1 MVRNMSSSCK
11 EFDGVAVNDETLEK
25 AKQCLQLAM
34 LYIDRTVDPPVL
46 RYLEHDD
53 SYEITG
59 WEKDEKGRIHYILRL
74 KDGRVI
80 LVSEIELAHID
91 TLLKVKKKFSKS

>member
-1 MVRNMSSSCK
+1 MSSSCK
-11 EFDGVAVNDETLEK
+11 QLDGVAVNDETLEQ

-59 WEKDEKGRIHYILRL
+59 WGKENGKIYYIIRL
-74 KDGRVI
+74 KDGTM
-80 LVSEIELAHID
+80 LQVSELELKHVD
-91 TLLKVKKKFSKS
+91 VLLRVKKKFSKS

>member
-1 MVRNMSSSCK
+1 MSSSCRS
-11 EFDGVAVNDETLEK
+11 FDGKVANDETLEQ
-25 AKQCLQLAM
+25 AKECLRLAM
-34 LYIDRTVDPPVL
+34 LYIDRTVEPPVL
-46 RYLEHDD
+46 RYLEPDD

-59 WEKDEKGRIHYILRL
+59 WGKDEKGRIHYILRL

-91 TLLKVKKKFSKS
+91 TLLKIKKKFSKS

>member
-1 MVRNMSSSCK
+1 MVKSMLSSCRS
-11 EFDGVAVNDETLEK
+11 FDGKVANDETIEK
-25 AKQCLQLAM
+25 AKECLRLAM
-34 LYIDRTVDPPVL
+34 LYIDRTVDPPIF
-46 RYLEHDD
+46 RYIEPSDD
-53 SYEITG
+53 YEITG
-59 WEKDEKGRIHYILRL
+59 WKKENGKIYYIVRL

>member
-1 MVRNMSSSCK
+1 MVRNMSSSCRS
-11 EFDGVAVNDETLEK
+11 FDGKVANDETLEQ

-34 LYIDRTVDPPVL
+34 LYIDKTVEPPVL

-59 WEKDEKGRIHYILRL
+59 WKRENGKIYYIIRL
-74 KDGRVI
+74 KDGTV
-80 LVSEIELAHID
+80 LQLNELELKHID
-91 TLLKVKKKFSKS
+91 VLLRVKKKFSKS